1 MQMPFVVRSRSEGRT
16 YELRVKHSR
25 LPKPVYHTFDVH
37 EDAQRAGLQALA
49 ALDRGETPPWLQR
62 PERRALITITQAILA
77 YRAIRAVPPSTQR
90 LLDTLITDVGSRTL
104 TDVDYTWAEAWI
116 RALKLEKRLAPG
128 SIRKRKGAL
137 SNVFDW
143 IVRAHPTCLG
153 SNPLD
158 QLPHGYS
165 GYDEY
170 TRQALAE
177 QGADIPGDVERNRR
191 VDPAEERRI
200 VEVLKQ
206 RSVAASTVQE
216 QAQAEGLSLMF
227 QLALQ
232 TAMRM
237 RELYTLQQAQIRI
250 EEKTIYLSKSKNGDR
265 RQVPLNRQARVLL
278 ETSWVALDAT
288 REGGQFLPFWDGR
301 SDPKALAATTARLSR
316 MFADVF
322 AEARSDDLHFH
333 DSRHEALC
341 RWVLGSRVLTSEQLG
356 RAAGMRDAR
365 TRQRY
370 MSLRGSELADI
381 LG

>member
-1 MQMPFVVRSRSEGRT
+1 V
-16 YELRVKHSR
+16 
-25 LPKPVYHTFDVH
+25 
-37 EDAQRAGLQALA
+37 
-49 ALDRGETPPWLQR
+49 
-62 PERRALITITQAILA
+62 
-77 YRAIRAVPPSTQR
+77 
-90 LLDTLITDVGSRTL
+90 ITDVGSRTL
-104 TDVDYTWAEAWI
+104 TEVDYTWAEAWI
-116 RALKLEKRLAPG
+116 RAMKLEKRLAPG

-137 SNVFDW
+137 SNVFDL

-177 QGADIPGDVERNRR
+177 QGVDIPGDVERNRR

-206 RSVAASTVQE
+206 RSVAAPTVQE
-216 QAQAEGLSLMF
+216 QAEAEGLSLMF

-237 RELYTLQQAQIRI
+237 RELYTLQQAEIRI

-288 REGGQFLPFWDGR
+288 REGGQFFRFGT
-301 SDPKALAATTARLSR
+301 AAPIPRLSLR
-316 MFADVF
+316 
-322 AEARSDDLHFH
+322 RPP
-333 DSRHEALC
+333 
-341 RWVLGSRVLTSEQLG
+341 GSRVCSPTCLLKRSPMTCISMTADMK
-356 RAAGMRDAR
+356 RSVAGFSD
-365 TRQRY
+365 
-370 MSLRGSELADI
+370 LVC
-381 LG
+381 